1 MNENE
6 QLHQDFLQD
15 FTELLKKYKA
25 EFEIME
31 GIPEVY
37 FHYTFNEDS
46 DIVREHSNF
55 ILPNYIN
62 PNLND

>member
-1 MNENE
+1 MNDPK

-37 FHYTFNEDS
+37 FQYILNGDS
-46 DIVREHSNF
+46 DIVREHSIF
-55 ILPNYIN
+55 IPPNYIN